1 MFHDKLI
8 TNEKIKKGKRI
19 GNGQFGEVYKGNIS
33 LRIISFERQLKN
45 LSPCYK
51 LPNKIPNILQVHIIV
66 QTDYER
72 LQLRFQK

>member
-33 LRIISFERQLKN
+33 LKITSFEKTIKN
-45 LSPCYK
+45 YLLCYK
-51 LPNKIPNILQVHIIV
+51 MPNKMSNILQVHIIV